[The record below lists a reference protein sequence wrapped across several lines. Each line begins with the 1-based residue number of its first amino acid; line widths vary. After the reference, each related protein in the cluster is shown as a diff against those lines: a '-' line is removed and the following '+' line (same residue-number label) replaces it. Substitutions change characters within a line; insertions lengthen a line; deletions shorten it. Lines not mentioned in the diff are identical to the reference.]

1 MNTLQHPQGNGARVV
16 DGVKQLRALPRH
28 PALGEI
34 WDKRIVPVLTGH
46 QDKVDE
52 ARKELQDLSEDSS
65 QLRASDLKQAKD
77 AITTVQKELTL
88 QLKVFL
94 EYVERIL
101 KVTISHACASRQEW
115 LCLAWLC

>member
-1 MNTLQHPQGNGARVV
+1 MQHLQGNGARVV
-16 DGVKQLRALPRH
+16 DGVKQLYALPHH

-34 WDKRIVPVLTGH
+34 WNKRIIPVLTGH

-77 AITTVQKELTL
+77 AITTVQKELAL

-94 EYVERIL
+94 E
-101 KVTISHACASRQEW
+101 
-115 LCLAWLC
+115 

>member
-1 MNTLQHPQGNGARVV
+1 MQHLQANGEKVV

-34 WDKRIVPVLTGH
+34 WDKRIIPVLTGH

-52 ARKELQDLSEDSS
+52 ACKELRDLSDDSS
-65 QLRASDLKQAKD
+65 QWRASDLKQATE
-77 AITTVQKELTL
+77 AITGGQKELTL

-94 EYVERIL
+94 EYVERIV
-101 KVTISHACASRQEW
+101 KVTISHACVPVNKSS
-115 LCLAWLC
+115 CV